1 MQQGLLVE
9 RTTSDSWHIRVAI
22 AQSFEALAALLPTEL
37 VVPFLNFA
45 LDEGVLGD
53 KYPEVRS
60 AMLSAASKVV
70 DVNGSTMLQD
80 FQLKG
85 NSIFRSC

>member
-9 RTTSDSWHIRVAI
+9 RTTSDPWHIRVAI